1 MIYNKMCWK
10 ILLRYFVCVSYLW
23 SALNDINYKIEPC
36 SFTQID
42 VSQEYLGLKNKD
54 I

>member
-1 MIYNKMCWK
+1 MIYYKMCWDV
-10 ILLRYFVCVSYLW
+10 LLRYFVCVSYLW
-23 SALNDINYKIEPC
+23 SALNDFNYKIEPC